1 MIKVLI
7 ADDHPVVRE
16 GLKKIFEKDPIIK
29 VVAEANNGEE
39 LLKKISKNPCDVVL
53 MDLSMPGRS
62 WLDVIKEIKDLRA
75 NLPVLIVSMHKE
87 EEYIVRALK
96 SGASG
101 YLTKDSLSDELLTAV
116 KKVVRGGR
124 YVTAAIAEKLIDL
137 LDDDKEQPL
146 HKTLSDREY
155 QVFTMIARGKKTQ
168 EIADELF
175 LSTNTISTY
184 RARILEKMN
193 LKNTAEIIHYALNH
207 KLLD

>member
-16 GLKKIFEKDPIIK
+16 GLKKIFEKDPGIK
-29 VVAEANNGEE
+29 VAAEANNGEE
-39 LLKKISKNPCDVVL
+39 LLKQITKIPCDVVL
-53 MDLSMPGRS
+53 MDLSMPGRN
-62 WLDVIKEIKDLRA
+62 WLDVIKELKDLRP
-75 NLPVLIVSMHKE
+75 NLPVLIVSMHSE

-101 YLTKDSLSDELLTAV
+101 YLTKDSLSDELLKAV
-116 KKVVRGGR
+116 KKVFRGGR

-137 LDDDKEQPL
+137 LDDSKDQPL

-155 QVFTMIARGKKTQ
+155 QVFIMIAGGMKTQ

-193 LKNTAEIIHYALNH
+193 LKNTAEIIRYALNH